1 MRSVLFIKNIVSE
14 IYARKMKSFTRLGR
28 LQRRFLPI
36 LGGEYL
42 LYFEKAV
49 LHMAEKETKIKLTAE
64 GKRRYEAELN
74 ELKTVKR
81 KEIAENLQTARAQ
94 GDLSENSEY
103 DEAKNDQAKLEAR
116 IKELESIL
124 RNVEII
130 DESLLSDEKVH
141 IGCTVK
147 VFDRDYNEEVTFQ
160 IVGSSEAD
168 PFKGKISD
176 ESPVGKA
183 LIDKSVGD
191 KALVETPGGENEFTI
206 LEISM

>member
-1 MRSVLFIKNIVSE
+1 MKNGGINSPVPHRHRTAGNIIPVQTYGNAESQISV
-14 IYARKMKSFTRLGR
+14 FTK
-28 LQRRFLPI
+28 
-36 LGGEYL
+36 
-42 LYFEKAV
+42 LYNEKAV
-49 LHMAEKETKIKLTAE
+49 IIMAENVTKIKLTLE
-64 GKRRYEAELN
+64 GKRKYEAELN

-116 IKELESIL
+116 IKELETVL
-124 RNVEII
+124 RNVEVI
-130 DESLLSDEKVH
+130 DEIEMILDNVH
-141 IGCTVK
+141 IGSTVK
-147 VFDRDYNEEVTFQ
+147 VHDRKFDEDVVFQ

-168 PFKGKISD
+168 PFNGKISD

-183 LIDKSVGD
+183 LLDKSIGD
-191 KALVETPGGENEFTI
+191 IVKVETPGGESDFTI

>member
-1 MRSVLFIKNIVSE
+1 
-14 IYARKMKSFTRLGR
+14 
-28 LQRRFLPI
+28 
-36 LGGEYL
+36 
-42 LYFEKAV
+42 
-49 LHMAEKETKIKLTAE
+49 MAETTKIKLTLE
-64 GKRRYEAELN
+64 GKKRYEAELN

-124 RNVEII
+124 RNVEVI
-130 DESLLSDEKVH
+130 DENDVNNEQVH
-141 IGCTVK
+141 LGATVK
-147 VFDRDYNEEVTFQ
+147 VHDREYDEVVEYQ

-168 PFKGKISD
+168 PFNGKISD
-176 ESPVGKA
+176 ESPVGIALLDKA
-183 LIDKSVGD
+183 VGD
-191 KALVETPGGENEFTI
+191 VVMVETPDGDLELVV

>member
-1 MRSVLFIKNIVSE
+1 
-14 IYARKMKSFTRLGR
+14 
-28 LQRRFLPI
+28 
-36 LGGEYL
+36 
-42 LYFEKAV
+42 
-49 LHMAEKETKIKLTAE
+49 MAEMVTKIKLTAE

-116 IKELESIL
+116 IKELETIL
-124 RNVEII
+124 RNVELI
-130 DESLLSDEKVH
+130 DESGFSNETVH

-147 VFDRDYNEEVTFQ
+147 VFDRDYEEEITFQ

-168 PFKGKISD
+168 PFHGKISD

-183 LIDKSVGD
+183 LLEKAVGD
-191 KALVETPGGENEFTI
+191 KVLVETPGGENELTV